1 MSVQDDLF
9 TLLLEMYYSYVKSG
23 GSPGE
28 VEWFPQKNAHVERCG
43 RDALAFFGYSVGQ
56 NYQLVVKL

>member
-1 MSVQDDLF
+1 MSVQDELF

-28 VEWFPQKNAHVERCG
+28 VVRAII
-43 RDALAFFGYSVGQ
+43 
-56 NYQLVVKL
+56 